1 MKTTNRRLVVGLLA
15 FVLLYL
21 VALAV
26 SIPRIEND
34 LTGQVEEQLVAG
46 GVEGVDVTFSG
57 RDGTLA
63 GPPTLRDPALAAD
76 TDRDG
81 IRSLAYHSTE
91 PDVVVPTTTGESTT
105 TLAVTTSAGETTTT
119 AATTTTTAAPTTTT
133 TPTTEPATP
142 TVDVTVTIA
151 DQTITL
157 AGTVLSDDQA
167 QTLRDAADEA
177 FALQGSVT
185 YQLTVEPLGA
195 NEDEF
200 GSDDAVDGLAQFISG
215 AGLAVRRGA
224 ARLAGQDLAIDGE
237 AFSATAADTF
247 NEELT
252 SSAEDFGLT
261 VSGSVTPGPD
271 SPDDLQDSLNALLG
285 RSGVNF
291 APDSSDLD
299 DRSQIVLDSAA
310 ESIKQVPG
318 AQVQIV
324 GYTDDDG
331 SPEANLA
338 LSQERADAV
347 KDYLVGR
354 DVPADDLTTLG
365 RGEEDPL
372 VPNDT
377 PENKARNRRI
387 ELIVQGV

>member
-1 MKTTNRRLVVGLLA
+1 
-15 FVLLYL
+15 
-21 VALAV
+21 
-26 SIPRIEND
+26 
-34 LTGQVEEQLVAG
+34 
-46 GVEGVDVTFSG
+46 VTFSG

-63 GPPTLRDPALAAD
+63 GPPTLRDPALAAV

-81 IRSLAYHSTE
+81 IRSLAYRSTE

-119 AATTTTTAAPTTTT
+119 AATTTTMAPTTTT
-133 TPTTEPATP
+133 TPPTTEPATP

-157 AGTVLSDDQA
+157 AGPVLSDDPA
-167 QTLRDAADEA
+167 QTLRDTADEA

-185 YQLTVEPLGA
+185 DQLTVEPLGG

-252 SSAEDFGLT
+252 SSAGDFGLT

-354 DVPADDLTTLG
+354 DVPDDDLTTLG

>member
-1 MKTTNRRLVVGLLA
+1 MVW
-15 FVLLYL
+15 
-21 VALAV
+21 
-26 SIPRIEND
+26 
-34 LTGQVEEQLVAG
+34 
-46 GVEGVDVTFSG
+46 
-57 RDGTLA
+57 
-63 GPPTLRDPALAAD
+63 
-76 TDRDG
+76 
-81 IRSLAYHSTE
+81 
-91 PDVVVPTTTGESTT
+91 
-105 TLAVTTSAGETTTT
+105 SAI
-119 AATTTTTAAPTTTT
+119 
-133 TPTTEPATP
+133 
-142 TVDVTVTIA
+142 VTVTS
-151 DQTITL
+151 
-157 AGTVLSDDQA
+157 TVGVA
-167 QTLRDAADEA
+167 
-177 FALQGSVT
+177 GSV
-185 YQLTVEPLGA
+185 VG
-195 NEDEF
+195 
-200 GSDDAVDGLAQFISG
+200 G
-215 AGLAVRRGA
+215 GLAVRRGA

>member
-1 MKTTNRRLVVGLLA
+1 VVGLLA

-46 GVEGVDVTFSG
+46 GVEGVGVTFSG

-63 GPPTLRDPALAAD
+63 GPPTLRDPALAAV

-81 IRSLAYHSTE
+81 IRSLAYRSTE

-119 AATTTTTAAPTTTT
+119 AATTTTMAPTTTT
-133 TPTTEPATP
+133 TPPTTEPATP

-185 YQLTVEPLGA
+185 DQLTVEPLGG

-354 DVPADDLTTLG
+354 DVPDDDLTTLG

>member
-1 MKTTNRRLVVGLLA
+1 MTTMSRRLVVGLLA

-34 LTGQVEEQLVAG
+34 LTDNVEEQLAAG
-46 GVEGVDVTFSG
+46 GIQGVGVTFSG

-63 GPPTLRDPALAAD
+63 GPPTLRDPALAAV
-76 TDRDG
+76 TDREG
-81 IRSLAYHSTE
+81 IRSLAYRSTE
-91 PDVVVPTTTGESTT
+91 PDVVVATTTGESTT

-119 AATTTTTAAPTTTT
+119 AAVTTTTVATTTTTAAPTTE
-133 TPTTEPATP
+133 PTTA
-142 TVDVTVTIA
+142 TVDVTVTIS
-151 DQTITL
+151 DQAVAL

-167 QTLRDAADEA
+167 QTLRDAADAA

-185 YQLTVEPLGA
+185 DQLTVDPGGA
-195 NEDEF
+195 DDAP
-200 GSDDAVDGLAQFISG
+200 SDDAVDGLAQFING
-215 AGLAVRRGA
+215 AGLAVRRGT
-224 ARLAGQDLAIDGE
+224 ARLAVQDLQVDGE

-247 NEELT
+247 NEALT
-252 SSAEDFGLT
+252 SSAGDFGLT
-261 VSGSVTPGPD
+261 VSGDVSPGPD
-271 SPDDLQDSLNALLG
+271 SPDDLQASLNALLG

-291 APDSSDLD
+291 APDSTELD
-299 DRSQIVLDSAA
+299 ERSQVVLNSAA

-318 AQVQIV
+318 SQVQIV
-324 GYTDDDG
+324 GYTDNDG
-331 SPEANLA
+331 SPEANLE
-338 LSQERADAV
+338 LSQARADAV

-354 DVPADDLTTLG
+354 DIPADDLTTLG

>member
-1 MKTTNRRLVVGLLA
+1 MTTTNRRLVVGLLA

-21 VALAV
+21 IALAV

-34 LTGQVEEQLVAG
+34 LTSSVEEQLLAG
-46 GVEGVDVTFSG
+46 SIQGVGVTFSG

-63 GPPTLRDPALAAD
+63 GPPTLRDPSLAAV
-76 TDRDG
+76 TDRTG
-81 IRSLAYHSTE
+81 IRSLDYRSTE
-91 PDVVVPTTTGESTT
+91 PDVVVPTSTGESTT

-119 AATTTTTAAPTTTT
+119 AASTTTVASTTTTST
-133 TPTTEPATP
+133 TPTSEPATAV
-142 TVDVTVTIA
+142 VDATVTIS
-151 DQTITL
+151 DQTVTL

-167 QTLRDAADEA
+167 QSLRDAADAA

-185 YQLTVEPLGA
+185 DELTVDPDGDA
-195 NEDEF
+195 DAA
-200 GSDDAVDGLAQFISG
+200 SDDAVDGLAQFING
-215 AGLAVRRGA
+215 AGLAVRRGT
-224 ARLAGQDLAIDGE
+224 ARLNGQDLDIDGD

-247 NEELT
+247 NDALT
-252 SSAEDFGLT
+252 SSAGDFGLT
-261 VSGSVTPGPD
+261 VSGSVSPGPD

-291 APDSSDLD
+291 APDSTDLD
-299 DRSQIVLDSAA
+299 DRSQVVLDSAA

-318 AQVQIV
+318 VQVQIV

-331 SPEANLA
+331 SPEANLE

-347 KDYLVGR
+347 RDYLVGR